1 MAVDISAGHAMSTY
15 TAVGMA
21 EDVSDIISNI
31 TPTETPYLSSLG
43 SYPVKSRSPEW
54 QEDDIRNG
62 AANAKVE
69 GAEYA
74 VSTRTP
80 TVMRMNYTQIMSD
93 AIMIPATVDVVDK
106 YGRAKESA
114 YQLVKTGKAL
124 KRDLEYALIG
134 VAQNA
139 TVGSSTVA
147 RVMGNILGNAVGGT
161 AMMLQSQAVNST
173 VAGTGDGTAA
183 FVEDDV
189 MAAMFKAYTQ
199 GVTPKVLMVPPKY
212 AMTFAGWASAAGK
225 YVNKRDISDEKKI
238 TMVIEILVTPYGTVK
253 VVLNRNM
260 VAQTGLLYDPEYH
273 KLATLRGWKKEPLA
287 KTGDNEKWGLVGEFT
302 FIHKNFNEGVKLTGL
317 PA

>member
-1 MAVDISAGHAMSTY
+1 MAVDISAGHAMDTY
-15 TAVGMA
+15 RAIGQA

-31 TPTETPYLSSLG
+31 TPTETPFLSSIG
-43 SYPVKSRSPEW
+43 SYPIKSRNPEW

-62 AANAKVE
+62 GDNAKVE
-69 GAEYA
+69 GAEYT
-74 VSTRTP
+74 VTTRTP
-80 TVMRMNYTQIMSD
+80 TVMRGNYTQIMSD

-124 KRDLEYALIG
+124 KRDLEHALIG
-134 VAQNA
+134 KAQNA

-147 RVMGNILGNAVGGT
+147 RVFGNVFGNAVGGT
-161 AMMLQSQAVNST
+161 AMTLTTQNVAAT
-173 VAGTGDGTAA
+173 TAGTGDGTAA

-189 MAAMFKAYTQ
+189 MAAMFAAYNK

-225 YVNKRDISDEKKI
+225 YVNKRDISTEKTI

-260 VAQTGLLYDPEYH
+260 LAQTGLLYDPEYH

-302 FIHKNFNEGVKLTGL
+302 YIHKNFNEGVKLTGL

>member
-1 MAVDISAGHAMSTY
+1 MAVDITAGHAMDTY
-15 TAVGMA
+15 RAIGLA

-43 SYPVKSRSPEW
+43 SYPVKSRNPEW

-62 AANAKVE
+62 QANAKVE

-74 VSTRTP
+74 VSSRTP
-80 TVMRMNYTQIMSD
+80 TVMRGNYTQIMSD

-124 KRDLEYALIG
+124 KRDLEHALIG

-139 TVGSSTVA
+139 TIGSSTVA

-161 AMMLQSQAVNST
+161 AMMLQSQVINST
-173 VAGTGDGTAA
+173 TSGVGDGTAA
-183 FVEDDV
+183 FVEDDI
-189 MAAMFKAYTQ
+189 MAAMFKAYNQ

-225 YVNKRDISDEKKI
+225 YVNKRDIKDDKKI

-260 VAQTGLLYDPEYH
+260 LAQTGLLYDPEYH